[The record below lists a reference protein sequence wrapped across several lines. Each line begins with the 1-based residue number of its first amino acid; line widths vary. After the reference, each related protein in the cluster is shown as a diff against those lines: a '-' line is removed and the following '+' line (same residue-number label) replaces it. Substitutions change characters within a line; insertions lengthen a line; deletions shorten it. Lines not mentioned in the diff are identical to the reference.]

1 MTYKESIKKGFSV
14 INSNWQ
20 LVLFQAGMMLASFF
34 GFFIVVGL
42 PLAIAFIIFG
52 LDLTG
57 LLKFHD
63 IFSIFRNPA
72 DILSRYLWLI
82 ILVLASLLLYVLI
95 VIAMGIFVFSG
106 SVGII
111 GKAVMDGPEQFRVR
125 AFFSEGRRLFFK
137 ILGFTALIGLMFIV
151 LAFVLGIMG
160 GVIAAIVS
168 KAREYEAVLALFIGI
183 FFSLVLFVTG
193 IAMILS
199 ILAVTVYGIA
209 GIAMKGSSPYKA
221 ITESARFTT
230 RDPKAFLLYCIV
242 FFGYIIISVLL
253 MFIGYPFRLVPLIGP
268 LMSATYQLVVYVIQ
282 SYLGLATLAVIFSYY
297 HSAMNASKTEGFQEG
312 NPPISGDSSDVS
324 DTSWPQAYPQDQ
336 TPDWKDRSL

>member
-111 GKAVMDGPEQFRVR
+111 GKAVMEGSNQFRVR
-125 AFFSEGRRLFFK
+125 AFISEGRRLFFK

-168 KAREYEAVLALFIGI
+168 KAKEYEAILALFIGI
-183 FFSLVLFVTG
+183 FFSLVLFVIG
-193 IAMILS
+193 LALILS

-209 GIAMKGSSPYKA
+209 GIAMKGSRPY
-221 ITESARFTT
+221 ITLKESARFTT
-230 RDPKAFLLYCIV
+230 RDPKAFFLYCIV

-268 LMSATYQLVVYVIQ
+268 LMSATYQLVVYVVQ
-282 SYLGLATLAVIFSYY
+282 SYLGLATLAIIFSYY
-297 HSAMNASKTEGFQEG
+297 HSAMNASTTEGYQEE
-312 NPPISGDSSDVS
+312 NPPISGDSSDES
-324 DTSWPQAYPQDQ
+324 DTSWPQAYLQDQ
-336 TPDWKDRSL
+336 PPEEKDRSL